1 MEMTQYQKDLVRM
14 WDSLRTDYK
23 GSHNCCPILCEQ
35 CPLNK
40 GACSG
45 DGFTHTIFNA
55 EKAIEIVTQWAKEH
69 PIVTMADKYKEV
81 FGVEPKMAE
90 KQEHD
95 DWAFYMCPKNAGFLV
110 NVVCEGSLFST
121 ACVECKQKFWQ
132 SAYKEPKKEGE

>member
-69 PIVTMADKYKEV
+69 PIVTNEDKFKEV
-81 FGVEPKMAE
+81 WG
-90 KQEHD
+90 
-95 DWAFYMCPKNAGFLV
+95 
-110 NVVCEGSLFST
+110 
-121 ACVECKQKFWQ
+121 
-132 SAYKEPKKEGE
+132 KEPKVNGTYICPPVRTSLLCSKNCGECRKTFWGSEYKPPKEEGE

>member
-1 MEMTQYQKDLVRM
+1 M

-23 GSHNCCPILCEQ
+23 GSHNCCPILCAQ

-69 PIVTMADKYKEV
+69 PIITMADKYKEV
-81 FGVEPKMAE
+81 FGVEPKGKSGASVCPRSVGF
-90 KQEHD
+90 D
-95 DWAFYMCPKNAGFLV
+95 D
-110 NVVCEGSLFST
+110 
-121 ACVECKQKFWQ
+121 VECKIGGGCEDCRNEFWH
-132 SAYKEPKKEGE
+132 SEYKEPKKEGE